1 MTTLIVK
8 VGIVALTC
16 YLLKMYQQNN
26 FSFSAIY
33 KIALGV
39 KDTDVTSEQH
49 HVHKCL
55 NVYEDIHIYLFFLS
69 PYRLSMDCF
78 W

>member
-1 MTTLIVK
+1 MTTLIFK
-8 VGIVALTC
+8 VGIVALTY

-26 FSFSAIY
+26 FSFSTTH

-39 KDTDVTSEQH
+39 NNIDVVTSEQH

-55 NVYEDIHIYLFFLS
+55 NVYEDME
-69 PYRLSMDCF
+69 YRLSMDCF